1 MLKVVTKTAEMLAQF
16 DEQEKARLVS
26 ATLAMDSGED
36 EVAEAIATIAR
47 ELGAKPSWAR
57 YSMGRIIFVET
68 LEQAG
73 KTEDAIK
80 TKWSRVCR
88 DSAITIPDSDDPQAK
103 KKAEQLI
110 TTSTT
115 VNQTPDLKQKE
126 KAAKESMTTE
136 NMTSPAAKTEK
147 TGEKGTTASGK
158 KGVLARLKDKFF
170 GKKESA
176 EGKTTTEGTSP
187 VSTPAALKEKTS
199 PPPGIPS
206 ADSTAVKTPEALN
219 PKVGAKSSTDG
230 DSPKKSFKD
239 AAKEEFGKTQLGS
252 TINSISSLFK
262 KKKEASVAESGMKN
276 ETTTLKDQSKAK
288 SEPAKPQAEVKK
300 EAEARKETSPAI
312 VQSSESKKEENK
324 SSAPTSA
331 VSSSSDKGKQ
341 TQISAQDIQDI
352 KGLLAAINT
361 TLNGP
366 LAIKNNKPFRPT
378 SSMLE

>member
-1 MLKVVTKTAEMLAQF
+1 
-16 DEQEKARLVS
+16 
-26 ATLAMDSGED
+26 
-36 EVAEAIATIAR
+36 
-47 ELGAKPSWAR
+47 
-57 YSMGRIIFVET
+57 
-68 LEQAG
+68 
-73 KTEDAIK
+73 
-80 TKWSRVCR
+80 
-88 DSAITIPDSDDPQAK
+88 
-103 KKAEQLI
+103 
-110 TTSTT
+110 

-136 NMTSPAAKTEK
+136 NMTSPSAKTEK
-147 TGEKGTTASGK
+147 AGEKGTTASGK

-170 GKKESA
+170 GKKEST

-199 PPPGIPS
+199 PPRSPA

-239 AAKEEFGKTQLGS
+239 AAKEEFGKTRLGS
-252 TINSISSLFK
+252 TINYISSLTK
-262 KKKEASVAESGMKN
+262 RKKEASVAESGMKN

-300 EAEARKETSPAI
+300 EAEARKETSPAV

-331 VSSSSDKGKQ
+331 VSSSSDKDKQ